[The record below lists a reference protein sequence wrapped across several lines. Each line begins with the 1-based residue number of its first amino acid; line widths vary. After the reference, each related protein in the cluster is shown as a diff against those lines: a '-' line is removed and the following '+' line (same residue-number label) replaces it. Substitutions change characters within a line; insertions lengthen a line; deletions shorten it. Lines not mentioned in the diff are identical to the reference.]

1 MRSACSRLVLAV
13 AVSLLGACSEPTY
26 VARPLPPL
34 VAPTPA
40 AEVGEIQATALGFT
54 AGERFVWDV
63 HVRGMTIGRLELA
76 VRSDTIKSRF
86 ATGTLASAI
95 ATVEHDLTTV
105 IDGGR
110 PVSSRERFD
119 LDGKIRHFA
128 TQFTGTRSHSIHT
141 ALGAIRAWAVRGA
154 PAGFLHVVVGDKLVR
169 LELQPPAELQGV
181 LEVDGRIVGLD
192 DPVALTIT
200 LDASHVITR
209 IEARSAGEQITLVPS
224 F

>member
-1 MRSACSRLVLAV
+1 LPSLLLV
-13 AVSLLGACSEPTY
+13 LGACSEPTY

-40 AEVGEIQATALGFT
+40 AEVGEIQATSLGFT
-54 AGERFVWDV
+54 VGERFVWDV
-63 HVRGMTIGRLELA
+63 HVRGMTIGRLELT
-76 VRSDTIKSRF
+76 VRDGTIKSRF

-105 IDGGR
+105 VTDGH
-110 PVSSRERFD
+110 PVSSNERFD
-119 LDGKIRHFA
+119 LDGKIRHFS

-154 PAGFLHVVVGDKLVR
+154 PAGFLHVVVGDKLAR
-169 LELQPPAELQGV
+169 LELQPPSELQGS
-181 LEVDGRIVGLD
+181 LQIDGKIVGLD
-192 DPVALTIT
+192 DPIAISIT
-200 LDASHVITR
+200 FDASHTITR
-209 IEARSAGEQITLVPS
+209 IEARSGGEQITLLPS